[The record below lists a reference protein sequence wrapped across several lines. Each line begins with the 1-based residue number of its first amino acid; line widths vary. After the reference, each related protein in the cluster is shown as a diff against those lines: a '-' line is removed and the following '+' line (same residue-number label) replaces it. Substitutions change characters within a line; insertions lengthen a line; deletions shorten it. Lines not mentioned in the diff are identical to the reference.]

1 MTGCAWYGRPCYAT
15 KISFN
20 CPKDSNFSNKNSFY
34 TYLKEPKF
42 KISIRKRTYF
52 LYLSEK
58 ITNFIYLPE
67 NISYLCPKTSTFST
81 KKKQSSKQKNCG
93 FCPKNSF
100 FILSWKMESASFKM
114 CFECLCY
121 FMLAKPK
128 KLIRV
133 PTRNI
138 SQSLFVKWFYFS
150 KFLFFSTF
158 N

>member
-1 MTGCAWYGRPCYAT
+1 MTGCARYGCPCYAT

-67 NISYLCPKTSTFST
+67 NISYPCPKTSTFST
-81 KKKQSSKQKNCG
+81 KKNNLLNKIVVVFVRKTHFLYFHEKWKVLHLKCVLNVSA
-93 FCPKNSF
+93 
-100 FILSWKMESASFKM
+100 IL
-114 CFECLCY
+114 C
-121 FMLAKPK
+121 
-128 KLIRV
+128 
-133 PTRNI
+133 
-138 SQSLFVKWFYFS
+138 
-150 KFLFFSTF
+150 
-158 N
+158 